1 MFCQWL
7 HMTTSIEEKASDFVW
22 EVKVK
27 SKLKERGIQVRAI
40 TLGLARRPSFS
51 KIPRPL
57 ATRIEN
63 TTSSLAPADAIA
75 AAQARRSSMSS
86 TLAFAI
92 TTWHR
97 SGKRQLESAVVVS
110 MDTLSLC
117 MLISA
122 CVCFFSEI
130 QSRPEGE
137 EGGFLL
143 LYGSFRTGSLHFL
156 FFYFTLLSKE

>member
-1 MFCQWL
+1 M
-7 HMTTSIEEKASDFVW
+7 
-22 EVKVK
+22 
-27 SKLKERGIQVRAI
+27 RAI

-92 TTWHR
+92 TTCDR
-97 SGKRQLESAVVVS
+97 SGKCSGS
-110 MDTLSLC
+110 KYGYTFSLY
-117 MLISA
+117 A
-122 CVCFFSEI
+122 NKRVCVFFLARSSPG
-130 QSRPEGE
+130 QRRKR
-137 EGGFLL
+137 GGFFFCTVL
-143 LYGSFRTGSLHFL
+143 SFL
-156 FFYFTLLSKE
+156 FFFLFLFCTVLSFFFLFFSFLFFLFFFLFYSVE